1 MDACREKGVALMG
14 QDDDRDVDLLRWMK
28 ERYALKREIEMESEE
43 EENGGENLGVGRLF
57 GE

>member
-1 MDACREKGVALMG
+1 MG